1 MDVLQGQAQFTTL
14 HRVCKARPA
23 LLNTFQ
29 KQYDGGI
36 IVEEL
41 IRKVLNHYMGYVSE
55 AELYERWLSSREN
68 PEIRDALTLLQM
80 KITTVQSWFNLL
92 NADERFVVQKHLI
105 EELEWP
111 RVAFTFTEKWKGEF
125 NRTERTLVHYQA
137 SALRKISGFCETH
150 RKITLS
156 LFGDLLSSDLPIEK

>member
-55 AELYERWLSSREN
+55 A
-68 PEIRDALTLLQM
+68 
-80 KITTVQSWFNLL
+80 
-92 NADERFVVQKHLI
+92 
-105 EELEWP
+105 
-111 RVAFTFTEKWKGEF
+111 
-125 NRTERTLVHYQA
+125 
-137 SALRKISGFCETH
+137 
-150 RKITLS
+150 
-156 LFGDLLSSDLPIEK
+156 DL